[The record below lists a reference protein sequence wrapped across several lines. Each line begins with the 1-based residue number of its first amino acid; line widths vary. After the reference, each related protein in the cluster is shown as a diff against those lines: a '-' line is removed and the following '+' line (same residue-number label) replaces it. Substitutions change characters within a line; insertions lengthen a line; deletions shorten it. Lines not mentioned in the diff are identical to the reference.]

1 MGLNELWP
9 IIQETMRKAY
19 NTNQSELKKKSETED
34 DYFEGGLPIQTLT
47 KVRVKTKKDILRSSL
62 VILIHL

>member
-19 NTNQSELKKKSETED
+19 DTNQSELKKKSETED
-34 DYFEGGLPIQTLT
+34 DYFEGRLPIQTLT